1 MLNKLAFIFLTALL
15 TTTYAQDLTKGTW
28 IDLTHTLNEE
38 AIFWPTANMYEQE
51 TVFEGETDG
60 GYYYSAFNFSAAEHG
75 GTHIDA
81 PIHFAQGRNAAHEIP
96 LEQLIGPAAVIDV
109 SEQSAENPDYQFTV
123 EDVTNWE
130 AENGQ
135 LPEGAIVLF
144 NTGFAQYY
152 PDRER
157 YMGTAERGEEA
168 VADLHFPGIH
178 PDLAEFL
185 ASERNIKAVGLDTPS
200 IDYGQSTDFQS
211 HVILYQED
219 IFGIENVANLD
230 QLPPIGATVLALP
243 MKMEGGSGGPA
254 RVIAHLP
261 EE

>member
-1 MLNKLAFIFLTALL
+1 MFRNLALITLVALL
-15 TTTYAQDLTKGTW
+15 TTTYAQDLTEGTW
-28 IDLTHTLNEE
+28 IDLTHTLNED
-38 AIFWPTANMYEQE
+38 AVFWPTANMYEQE

-60 GYYYSAFNFSAAEHG
+60 GYYYSAYNFSAAEHG

-81 PIHFAQGRNAAHEIP
+81 PSHFAQGRNAAHEIP

-109 SEQSAENPDYQFTV
+109 SEPSAENPDYQFTV
-123 EDVTNWE
+123 EDVTSWE
-130 AENGQ
+130 AEHGQ

-157 YMGTAERGEEA
+157 YMGTAERGQEA

-254 RVIAHLP
+254 RVVAHLP
-261 EE
+261 E